1 LRAAARPGESDGQ
14 RVARP
19 RPEPMLGVEPPS
31 RGPPAPLS
39 QLPVWSYPF
48 VAIATIMIVSRL
60 FKRMKRLIFGGPGS
74 LGSVRE
80 RGFSYEDSAGYN
92 EQYFRDVMKRIN
104 TKPVERISEEQ
115 ILAARERRRQ
125 ELQEE
130 RVDLDEI
137 EIPKEHP
144 WAVKESTTPEEQ
156 EEIRKRLSARRGMDP
171 SSPRAQRAR
180 GRMMD
185 GAA

>member
-1 LRAAARPGESDGQ
+1 MVAASCDSEGIADPSADIKGPRVCRRGGALVPPPHNALSCVCRAVACGSAV
-14 RVARP
+14 RV
-19 RPEPMLGVEPPS
+19 
-31 RGPPAPLS
+31 PPAP
-39 QLPVWSYPF
+39 
-48 VAIATIMIVSRL
+48 AR
-60 FKRMKRLIFGGPGS
+60 RGPGS

-156 EEIRKRLSARRGMDP
+156 EEIRVS
-171 SSPRAQRAR
+171 
-180 GRMMD
+180 
-185 GAA
+185 